1 MTMRLQGWIGLPL
14 ILAALGGAYWWQV
27 GGAEQPVPVEEGV
40 FAPSLRQT
48 AVDGL
53 PSAMDSGAMDVV
65 QLKSMFD
72 YYLSTQGERALPE
85 IRKEVESQL
94 AARLHGRSLQDARD
108 FFHRYLAYLGSL
120 AEAGKLKPAS
130 EDVVVQMRD
139 RLQWLRQL
147 RERHFQPQEIRQLF
161 AATDAMDQMILQ
173 RMSIQRRQDIPVS
186 EKQRLLAELEQTLP
200 ADLQAARQQATK
212 HLVLSDA
219 ERQLR
224 EQGASPAQL
233 QAMRTSIAGPE
244 AAQRLA
250 AMDAEEAAWQGK
262 LKQWQREREQLVKDA
277 GLSDL
282 QRQQAQQALEQ
293 QLFSENE
300 RKRLAAYQ

>member
-1 MTMRLQGWIGLPL
+1 MRLQGWIGLPL
-14 ILAALGGAYWWQV
+14 LLAALGGAYWWQS
-27 GGAEQPVPVEEGV
+27 GGAAQPVEEGV

-53 PSAMDSGAMDVV
+53 PSAMDSGAIDVV

-94 AARLHGRSLQDARD
+94 AARLHGQSLQDARD
-108 FFHRYLAYLGSL
+108 FFHRYLAYLRSL
-120 AEAGKLKPAS
+120 AEAGKLKSVSA
-130 EDVVVQMRD
+130 DVLVQMRD
-139 RLQWLRQL
+139 RLQLLRQL
-147 RERHFQPQEIRQLF
+147 RERHFQSQEIRQLF

-233 QAMRTSIAGPE
+233 QAMRTSMAGPE

>member
-1 MTMRLQGWIGLPL
+1 MRLQGWIGLPL
-14 ILAALGGAYWWQV
+14 MLAALGGAYWWQS
-27 GGAEQPVPVEEGV
+27 GGAEQPVEEGV

-48 AVDGL
+48 TVDGL
-53 PSAMDSGAMDVV
+53 PSAIGSGKVDIL

-72 YYLSTQGERALPE
+72 YYLSTQGERALPD

-94 AARLHGRSLQDARD
+94 AARLHGQNLQDARD
-108 FFHRYLAYLGSL
+108 FFHRYLAYLHAL
-120 AEAGKLKPAS
+120 AEAGKLKSAS
-130 EDVVVQMRD
+130 ADIVVQMRD

-161 AATDAMDQMILQ
+161 ATSDAMDQLVLQ
-173 RMSIQRRQDIPVS
+173 RMSIQQRQDIPAS
-186 EKQRLLAELEQTLP
+186 EKQRLLAELEQALP
-200 ADLQAARQQATK
+200 PDLRAARQQATQ

-224 EQGASPAQL
+224 QQGASPAQL
-233 QAMRTSIAGPE
+233 QAMRTSMGGPE

-250 AMDAEEAAWQGK
+250 ALDADEAAWQGK
-262 LKQWQREREQLVKDA
+262 LKQWQQEREQLAKDA